1 MHAQGAANLCWE
13 QELTN
18 HTRLDSFSV
27 SVRTGS
33 LVQSCSVLCDLRD
46 YSPPDSSVLGI
57 VLVRILGVGYH
68 LLFQVIFP
76 TRGSNPHLLYLLL
89 WQLGSSIIWK
99 VPTAGM
105 VGKNPMVRSEV
116 LGSSSANIKNVIAF
130 PSTITAAAMITNVS
144 VF

>member
-1 MHAQGAANLCWE
+1 MQGAASLCWQ

-33 LVQSCSVLCDLRD
+33 LVQSYSVLCDLRD

-57 VLVRILGVGYH
+57 FLVRILGVGYH

-76 TRGSNPHLLYLLL
+76 TRVSNPRLLCLLH
-89 WQLGSSIIWK
+89 WQ
-99 VPTAGM
+99 
-105 VGKNPMVRSEV
+105 
-116 LGSSSANIKNVIAF
+116 ANSL
-130 PSTITAAAMITNVS
+130 PL
-144 VF
+144 